1 MNSSVRIGPNWRL
14 YYGKI
19 LSNLPK
25 QIKYT
30 YHRNVSFTPC
40 FFRDRENVNTN
51 FSHVRNVTPDTVSS
65 IYCACSQHA
74 GSTRGIYTRLALKI
88 TAVFKKLSNTSLFIL
103 HNPFLNCPLQ
113 LIYLFIGTMSSG
125 KEGMLMRTTTVPV
138 SINYWCF

>member
-51 FSHVRNVTPDTVSS
+51 FSHVRNVTPDTVCS
-65 IYCACSQHA
+65 ILRLLA
-74 GSTRGIYTRLALKI
+74 TRGIYTRDLHAFG
-88 TAVFKKLSNTSLFIL
+88 AENYSCVFKKLSNTSLFIL
-103 HNPFLNCPLQ
+103 HNAFLNCPLQ

-138 SINYWCF
+138 SINYWYF